1 MTTTPQA
8 GTSQAGGVA
17 ADYPSP
23 ATGWLTVAVL
33 FSLYILSLTDRYII
47 ALLVE
52 PVKRDLGLSDFEI
65 SLLQGPAFALLFC
78 LCAIP
83 AGLALDRFPRRRV
96 LYAAITLWSVAAAA
110 CGVARGFLD
119 LFAAR
124 ALLGAGQSGFGT
136 GSYSLIGDS
145 FPPQRVS
152 LAMSVYVMGGVM
164 GAGIVFLLGG
174 PLVAAVTRV
183 GAVEVPGL
191 GLLQPWQLVF
201 LLTGLPGLALAF
213 LVFLFREPPRRARP
227 AGAGVGYG
235 EALAWV
241 RGNARLYVAIFLG
254 FGTVYAVTIG
264 FQLWTP
270 SYFMRVHGWNP
281 AQTGVVLGIVQVLA
295 ALSLPL
301 HGGMVD
307 RLFRGGR
314 RDAHLFWCLSTVLLA
329 APCGI
334 AAFLVADAWAT
345 VALFGLFMALVLSTA
360 SMGPALVQVVT
371 PPHLRGRVSAIYVLV
386 TGLLA
391 MAGGP
396 ATVGFITDKLLG
408 DEKQV
413 GLSLILTVFCLLLPA
428 AAGLALG
435 RRPLRG
441 RLEL

>member
-1 MTTTPQA
+1 MTDATTLPPA
-8 GTSQAGGVA
+8 GNGAAGYPGPA
-17 ADYPSP
+17 A
-23 ATGWLTVAVL
+23 GWLTVAVL
-33 FSLYILSLTDRYII
+33 FTLYILSLTDRYII

-96 LYAAITLWSVAAAA
+96 LYAAVTVWSVAAAL
-110 CGVARGFLD
+110 CGLARGFLD

-124 ALLGAGQSGFGT
+124 AVLGAGQSGFGT

-174 PLVAAVTRV
+174 PIVAAVTRAGSIDIPV
-183 GAVEVPGL
+183 L
-191 GLLQPWQLVF
+191 GSLEPWRQVF
-201 LLTGLPGLALAF
+201 LLTGLPGLLLAL

-227 AGAGVGYG
+227 AGAGTGYG
-235 EALAWV
+235 EALIWL
-241 RGNARLYVAIFLG
+241 RGNARLYAAIFLG
-254 FGTVYAVTIG
+254 FGTTYAVTIG
-264 FQLWTP
+264 FQLWAP
-270 SYFMRVHGWNP
+270 SHFMRVHGWDP
-281 AQTGVVLGIVQVLA
+281 ARTGVVLGIVQVLA

-314 RDAHLFWCLSTVLLA
+314 RDAHLFWCLSTVLAA

-334 AAFLVADAWAT
+334 AAFLVGDAWAT
-345 VALFGLFMALVLSTA
+345 VVLFGLFMALILSTA

-396 ATVGFITDKLLG
+396 ATVGFITDHILG
-408 DEKQV
+408 DAKRV
-413 GLSLILTVFCLLLPA
+413 GLSLILTVIFLLLPA
-428 AAGLALG
+428 AAALALG
-435 RRPLRG
+435 RAPLRA
-441 RLEL
+441 RTA